1 MKIVHV
7 KNYEKRKKS
16 LTMALSA
23 FAAYLDVPGVRLK
36 LTPRGFLMV
45 QPIRKAAKCS
55 R

>member
-1 MKIVHV
+1 MKIVRV
-7 KNYEKRKKS
+7 RNYDQRKKS
-16 LTMALSA
+16 LAAALVK

-36 LTPRGFLMV
+36 LTSRGFLMV